1 MGHALYHILLG
12 INAGTWAC
20 VRARGIGRGGVI
32 LVTVLVTASAAG
44 ARRPCH
50 LVTLTTSTPI
60 GVSDTVIVRV
70 LL

>member
-1 MGHALYHILLG
+1 M
-12 INAGTWAC
+12 
-20 VRARGIGRGGVI
+20 
-32 LVTVLVTASAAG
+32 TVLVTASAAG
-44 ARRPCH
+44 GRRPRH